1 MTHTTQQPVHY
12 QQILQPGLAGEG
24 EDLTEKKN
32 ICNRNYKNKKNS
44 QPCSQPR
51 IKRSK
56 MSLKKIKDF
65 QFFDFQESH
74 IEPERVRASDPQAV
88 IQAHG
93 VGGPGLGGEGQIFL
107 SANNTVVETHMG
119 TDTTLN
125 CRIARDSD
133 YGTVSQSA
141 IEQDH
146 PTLPRDTY
154 AMSWGYICHGLGL
167 HTP

>member
-1 MTHTTQQPVHY
+1 M
-12 QQILQPGLAGEG
+12 
-24 EDLTEKKN
+24 
-32 ICNRNYKNKKNS
+32 
-44 QPCSQPR
+44 
-51 IKRSK
+51 
-56 MSLKKIKDF
+56 
-65 QFFDFQESH
+65 
-74 IEPERVRASDPQAV
+74 RASDPQAV

-125 CRIARDSD
+125 CRIARD